1 MGSKLYQTG
10 TDSTTGVIQPL
21 LLCRKKQTLW
31 HITCDLRST
40 MRPKQFGAI
49 LLIFAAISCGRQQKM
64 QRDQQNYD
72 VVQEGATGTATTTLA
87 APGETAPPATA
98 TNVDTTT
105 AFTLPETATTTSTAP
120 PGTIAGSLPTST
132 GGSIGQ
138 STPQPRPVA
147 RPHVE
152 RPQEPMPPMNSSTST
167 TAPPNQNAPTT
178 TDAVPPTTTDTAGPP
193 KKDKEKKQDQPPP
206 PTDTTAT
213 STQG

>member
-1 MGSKLYQTG
+1 MSSKLYQTG
-10 TDSTTGVIQPL
+10 TDSTTSLICPL
-21 LLCRKKQTLW
+21 LPGRKKETLW
-31 HITCDLRST
+31 HITCDLGYT
-40 MRPKQFGAI
+40 MRPKKFGVI
-49 LLIFAAISCGRQQKM
+49 LLILAAVSCSRQQKM

-72 VVQEGATGTATTTLA
+72 VVQEGATGSATTTLA

-105 AFTLPETATTTSTAP
+105 AFTLPQTATTTPTAP

-138 STPQPRPVA
+138 YTPQPRPVVH
-147 RPHVE
+147 PHVVA
-152 RPQEPMPPMNSSTST
+152 PPT
-167 TAPPNQNAPTT
+167 TAPPASDT
-178 TDAVPPTTTDTAGPP
+178 VPPATDTAH
-193 KKDKEKKQDQPPP
+193 PP

>member
-1 MGSKLYQTG
+1 
-10 TDSTTGVIQPL
+10 
-21 LLCRKKQTLW
+21 
-31 HITCDLRST
+31 
-40 MRPKQFGAI
+40 MRPKQLGVI
-49 LLIFAAISCGRQQKM
+49 LLIFAAVSCGRQQKM

-138 STPQPRPVA
+138 YTPQPRPVA

-152 RPQEPMPPMNSSTST
+152 RPQEPIPPMNSSTST
-167 TAPPNQNAPTT
+167 IAPTT
-178 TDAVPPTTTDTAGPP
+178 TDTIPPTTTTDTAPPP
-193 KKDKEKKQDQPPP
+193 KKDKKQDQPPP

-213 STQG
+213 STQP

>member
-1 MGSKLYQTG
+1 
-10 TDSTTGVIQPL
+10 
-21 LLCRKKQTLW
+21 
-31 HITCDLRST
+31 
-40 MRPKQFGAI
+40 MRPKKFGVI
-49 LLIFAAISCGRQQKM
+49 LLILVAVSCSRQQKM

-87 APGETAPPATA
+87 APGEAPPSTA
-98 TNVDTTT
+98 TNADTTT

-138 STPQPRPVA
+138 YTPQPRPVV
-147 RPHVE
+147 RPRVE
-152 RPQEPMPPMNSSTST
+152 QPPMNSSTST
-167 TAPPNQNAPTT
+167 TAPPATGT
-178 TDAVPPTTTDTAGPP
+178 VPPTTP
-193 KKDKEKKQDQPPP
+193 PPP

>member
-1 MGSKLYQTG
+1 
-10 TDSTTGVIQPL
+10 
-21 LLCRKKQTLW
+21 
-31 HITCDLRST
+31 
-40 MRPKQFGAI
+40 MRPKQFAVI
-49 LLIFAAISCGRQQKM
+49 LLIFAAVSCGRQQKM

-72 VVQEGATGTATTTLA
+72 VVQEGATGTATPAIA

-105 AFTLPETATTTSTAP
+105 AFTLPGTATTTSTAP
-120 PGTIAGSLPTST
+120 PGTVAGSLPTST

-138 STPQPRPVA
+138 YTPQPRPVV

-152 RPQEPMPPMNSSTST
+152 PPMNSSTST
-167 TAPPNQNAPTT
+167 TAPPTT
-178 TDAVPPTTTDTAGPP
+178 ETVPPTTT
-193 KKDKEKKQDQPPP
+193 PPP